1 MSFPEV
7 KELLNQAAVDFH
19 EYLLENKAV
28 WYEKN

>member
-28 WYEKN
+28 W